1 MSADKKTAEPIEV
14 TDELSVCPSC
24 GYADGFH
31 VAFVREGQTDSLR
44 PDLICPNCSTRYT
57 LNRHI

>member
-1 MSADKKTAEPIEV
+1 MGSDEKITEAIEV
-14 TDELSVCPSC
+14 GDELSVCPKC

-44 PDLICPNCSTRYT
+44 LDLICPNCSARYN

>member
-1 MSADKKTAEPIEV
+1 MTADEKTAEAIEV
-14 TDELSVCPSC
+14 GDELSVCPKC

-31 VAFVREGQTDSLR
+31 VALVREGQTDSLR
-44 PDLICPNCSTRYT
+44 LELICPNCSARYN